1 MAFLIVMACL
11 SLLTLLIYT
20 PAIIQWFKWKKAERE
35 FHKQLALLESS
46 GLYDECRIVETRPLG
61 TGPVPAGTLRFADVH
76 HNQEFAVATVLQLI

>member
-1 MAFLIVMACL
+1 MTFLIVMACL

-20 PAIIQWFKWKKAERE
+20 PAIIQWLKWKCAERE

-46 GLYDECRIVETRPLG
+46 SLYDECRMVETRPLG

-76 HNQEFAVATVLQLI
+76 QNQEFAVATVLKLI